1 MKPNPGNLIVISAPS
16 GAGKTSLVRALT
28 ERMEN
33 VAASIS
39 HTTRPCRPGEV
50 DGIDYFFVAEPEFQ
64 KMIVEGDFLEHAKV
78 FGNLYGTSLGQIQR
92 TLDNGTDLLLE
103 IDWQGARSIRDIY
116 PEVVSI
122 FIMPPSQAALRE
134 RLVGRGKDGQEVIE
148 SRMQAAVSEISHYRE
163 YEFLVVN
170 DEFERALDEL
180 SLIIHACR
188 LKTASQRNRLGR
200 SVASLM
206 ASAGTV

>member
-33 VAASIS
+33 VVASIS

-64 KMIVEGDFLEHAKV
+64 TMIVEGDFLEHAKV

-180 SLIIHACR
+180 SLIINACR

-206 ASAGTV
+206 ASADTV